1 MPAAISSSPRELK
14 PVATCEASF
23 PSSCCSTRCWTGS
36 RLPVIGAGGIGTAR
50 ALAATLA
57 AGAAGARV
65 GTRFIAS
72 VESGAHT
79 TYIEALLRADSTDT
93 VLTTAFSVGWPNVP
107 HRVLRSCVAE
117 AASLQNDPVGE
128 EHLEGSVVPVL
139 RFSTP
144 PPGRAFTGAIE
155 AMALYAGQGVGA
167 IRRIQPAEAIVA
179 ELVEGAE
186 QLLRFWG

>member
-1 MPAAISSSPRELK
+1 M
-14 PVATCEASF
+14 
-23 PSSCCSTRCWTGS
+23 
-36 RLPVIGAGGIGTAR
+36 
-50 ALAATLA
+50 
-57 AGAAGARV
+57 
-65 GTRFIAS
+65 
-72 VESGAHT
+72 
-79 TYIEALLRADSTDT
+79 
-93 VLTTAFSVGWPNVP
+93 
-107 HRVLRSCVAE
+107 
-117 AASLQNDPVGE
+117 QNDPVGE

-186 QLLRFWG
+186 QLLRSWG